1 MRDKNGCGDWILKGK
16 KSKIKHQQG
25 YALMQN
31 ILVPLTGENNL
42 LNPTLTLKAKK
53 KKRKM
58 TTVLEKIENLFCFV
72 F

>member
-42 LNPTLTLKAKK
+42 LNSTLTLKAKK